1 MGLISG
7 SERSPGGERGNP
19 LQDFDWRIPWT
30 EHPSGL
36 QSIESHRVGHN

>member
-19 LQDFDWRIPWT
+19 LQDFAWRIPWT